1 MIGTQRNRKPKTQ
14 AEPTLLS
21 GLDTESNGKPLNCF
35 KICVLKIALPG
46 PATRLEGG

>member
-21 GLDTESNGKPLNCF
+21 GLDTEGNGKPLNCF
-35 KICVLKIALPG
+35 KIHVLGVSLMGPG
-46 PATRLEGG
+46 TRLEGG